1 MRDTAAGVAAL
12 GRLEDEDLE
21 GLATRGILQQ
31 ARSLQ
36 GWAETALPQ
45 TLVERL
51 STGEAALVEDICR
64 QSSAPAGA
72 ADCIRVLQ
80 QLRLDRERA
89 AVKREIDRLQELGPS
104 ADEQSMNALLVR
116 SRELK
121 QRIESLMEAES
132 RS

>member
-1 MRDTAAGVAAL
+1 MAAL
-12 GRLEDEDLE
+12 ARLGDDDFD
-21 GLATRGILQQ
+21 GLATRGILLQ

-36 GWAETALPQ
+36 GWPEASLPQ

-51 STGEAALVEDICR
+51 SSGEAALVEEICR
-64 QSSAPAGA
+64 HPSAPSAA
-72 ADCIRVLQ
+72 ADCVRVLQ

-89 AVKREIDRLQELGPS
+89 AIKREIGRLQDEGPS
-104 ADEQSMNALLVR
+104 ADEQKMNALLVK

-121 QRIESLMEAES
+121 QQIESLMEAES